1 MEAKGKE
8 ATWRKAI
15 EGKLGEATQGETGR
29 SKRGE
34 TGRSCEMQK
43 RREADKTKG
52 KEHLTGS
59 SCPIEEFSCF
69 HFPTAVVFSG
79 YDDGVDDLAHGGDDD
94 DGKDSNCY

>member
-1 MEAKGKE
+1 
-8 ATWRKAI
+8 
-15 EGKLGEATQGETGR
+15 
-29 SKRGE
+29 
-34 TGRSCEMQK
+34 MQK

-79 YDDGVDDLAHGGDDD
+79 YIIYDDGVDDAVDDGGDDD
-94 DGKDSNCY
+94 DGKESKCY